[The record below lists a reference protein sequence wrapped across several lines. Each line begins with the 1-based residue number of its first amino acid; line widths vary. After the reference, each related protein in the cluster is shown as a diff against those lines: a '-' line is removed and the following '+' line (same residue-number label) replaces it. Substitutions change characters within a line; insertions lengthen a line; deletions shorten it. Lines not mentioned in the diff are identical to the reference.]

1 MRNIKPILV
10 VLGSLLLSS
19 CVVNSKGSSIKVP
32 SIPDSVDIS
41 AINTRVNP
49 NSSTESTYDEK
60 ELEYNHLIIE
70 DHADKYYI
78 GETFSNMLRG
88 MHHKRIKYHDDLVQ
102 EFGKKQI
109 KDLIPKP
116 IVAQPALDMDLEAN
130 ILHIV

>member
-1 MRNIKPILV
+1 MALRRWCPNTLVRIMRNIKPILL

-19 CVVNSKGSSIKVP
+19 CVVNNKGSSIKVP

-70 DHADKYYI
+70 DHADKY
-78 GETFSNMLRG
+78 
-88 MHHKRIKYHDDLVQ
+88 
-102 EFGKKQI
+102 
-109 KDLIPKP
+109 
-116 IVAQPALDMDLEAN
+116 
-130 ILHIV
+130 